1 VPAEIFSRHD
11 KKMIAMEMVG
21 QTKQRVAAFSDAG
34 EQAAALALTNPLAS
48 TGGHDSIFGGRPR

>member
-1 VPAEIFSRHD
+1 
-11 KKMIAMEMVG
+11 MEMVG